1 MRKFYLS
8 LIYLFFYIPIA
19 VLIVYSFN
27 NTQFSLLWR
36 GFTWRWYAE
45 LFSDHDLWI
54 ATLHSFAL
62 GFAAATIATLTGM
75 LAAVSL
81 YRYRFF
87 GRNFL
92 NGFVFILILSPEI
105 VMGASLLI
113 LFTMLKLELGFST
126 LLLSHISFC
135 IPFVIVTIYS
145 RLVSFDKNIFEAAKD
160 LGATDWV
167 IFIRIIFPL
176 LWPALF
182 AGWLLSFTLS
192 LDDVIISYFVS
203 GPEYEILPLRIYS
216 MVRSGIKPEINAL
229 CSVLFGITL
238 LFVVL
243 SQLALRK
250 KHDIHYSIFLDLA
263 HSICRLCS
271 TKNGECLCLDRR
283 DTGISCAP
291 IRKRNRHQ
299 SQFLNI

>member
-1 MRKFYLS
+1 MRSYLT
-8 LIYLFFYIPIA
+8 LIYLFFYLPI
-19 VLIVYSFN
+19 VILIVYSFN
-27 NTQFSLLWR
+27 NTQYSLLWH
-36 GFTWRWYAE
+36 GFTWQWYIE
-45 LFSDHDLWI
+45 LFNDRDLWI
-54 ATLHSFAL
+54 ATWHSLFL
-62 GFAAATIATLTGM
+62 GITAATIAAFIGM

-81 YRYRFF
+81 YRYRFM

-92 NGFVFILILSPEI
+92 NSLVFILILSPEI
-105 VMGASLLI
+105 VTGASLLI
-113 LFTMLKLELGFST
+113 LFSLLQLHLGFFS

-135 IPFVIVTIYS
+135 IPFVIVTLYS

-167 IFIRIIFPL
+167 IFMRIIIPL

-203 GPEYEILPLRIYS
+203 GPEFEILPLKIYS

-229 CSVLFGITL
+229 CSVLFAVTL
-238 LFVVL
+238 TLIVL

-250 KHDIHYSIFLDLA
+250 KA
-263 HSICRLCS
+263 
-271 TKNGECLCLDRR
+271 
-283 DTGISCAP
+283 
-291 IRKRNRHQ
+291 
-299 SQFLNI
+299 